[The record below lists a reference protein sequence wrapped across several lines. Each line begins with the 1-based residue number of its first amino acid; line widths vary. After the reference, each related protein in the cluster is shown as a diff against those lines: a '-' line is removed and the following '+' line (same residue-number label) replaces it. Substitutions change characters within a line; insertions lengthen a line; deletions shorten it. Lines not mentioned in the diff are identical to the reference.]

1 MALKLACTTPSTS
14 YSTHHRAFTAF
25 TRACTSCGITDMAF
39 LIVADSN
46 DLGGRFFPVALPTAD
61 QIQDGINLAQRGIT
75 AVRT

>member
-1 MALKLACTTPSTS
+1 
-14 YSTHHRAFTAF
+14 
-25 TRACTSCGITDMAF
+25 MAF

-46 DLGGRFFPVALPTAD
+46 DLRGRFFPVALPTAD